1 MHDFSRKIEE
11 FRYKSPQEII
21 DYLSE
26 FWGLAPDIN
35 GVFTLVG
42 TYKKADHKDK
52 KGNEFAYFE
61 DIRNNVGDILYYPF
75 RLGKVKL
82 WTKCNNKLEQEP
94 LWQIKVRLSD
104 DVHRWDNPFAV
115 SMANQIVGKVSATY
129 KDRLEKEALIK
140 EIFRDTGYTARD
152 AKNTV
157 NALHNIMDDL
167 YTNADDRFVYELL
180 QNADD
185 QPQEGKSVS
194 VDLQLLEEHLLFMHN
209 GRPFDTDDVNSIC
222 SIGDSTKRK
231 DKEKIGYKGIGFK
244 SVFTGSETVIIN
256 SGNFS
261 FAFDKDS
268 PIYGE
273 QNMDAIPW
281 QLKPIWQERYRYP
294 DEVKNSEAFWKSNVG
309 ISLEI
314 DNDKEPFYAKSISD
328 IISKPIFLLF
338 LKNVDSIKF
347 NRIDDSAA
355 NILISKAV
363 DNGIINIL
371 QNKDSISSWVK
382 KDFVVPIT
390 DEVKEG
396 IQNDKNVPQKLKEA
410 TLTQI
415 SFAAQVV
422 DDKITP
428 VQNSVLYAYLP
439 SSVSDFNFGFIVNAD
454 FLLTASRETLHTKK
468 LWNQFL
474 FSQIGRLL
482 VDWVASLA
490 NKNASYLSVL
500 PLKPLE
506 EEEAGHLALSKYFN
520 ESYKSALET
529 EKYIL
534 NQDGELAKQDEIIL
548 DKTDGASGNST
559 LLSSVIGKELFC
571 KIIGTTKKLPSDSI
585 DSSLL
590 SRSIFKQIDHIKA
603 DNIITKL
610 KGNVDFE
617 TWYEGAADESRVLAN
632 QWLKDNKA
640 KDVISALPTIKFS
653 GEWKSIDSVNDNE
666 DYLILTE
673 GLLPMKPLFERLGY
687 VCADDKLEDQFF
699 KTYISKIEDKVLFSE
714 IEQRIKNVVLTPSE
728 KVSLITML
736 SGFKDGVPAKIGNM
750 FLFNNVLGEP
760 AALNT
765 MLPYSDGL
773 KDWLKPYTICKEEN
787 LPEVQNYLI
796 SADNEFPEVVWKHF
810 DEIGLSVKELYTVYP
825 ALDEQY
831 TKKLIDKKVGDE
843 TYWDLIDIV
852 ADSGKTTREQYL
864 SHITQVC
871 FQENEKY
878 DKDDVNYK
886 ILRLVLDTLED
897 PSEFSKK
904 IFFGDTCITE
914 FSIKE
919 NISYP
924 YLDNGVTKT
933 VSIPL
938 AKLLPEYK
946 DKSEGIEKFKNLF
959 EIKRDLD
966 KFFVAKQMAVKTVE
980 NELNKIL
987 GIVHA
992 NYDSWKTGSG
1002 NAIQFM
1008 FSVSERRK
1016 SWTRVAGF
1024 AIDLSAEPE
1033 EFINEML
1040 DFLSEHD
1047 ISIQT
1052 SSLTC
1057 RVSSFFY
1064 NKHFSNRYLSNSS
1077 NILPSIEKWADNEKK
1092 VTYLLKNGVTAP
1104 NETCIKF
1111 RKDFIE
1117 DAPMPYLASLDSTI
1131 LESSLK
1137 YLTETDLITPP
1148 FTGNNQITAILF
1160 AKDKNIRLLKS
1171 YYSSSRLESDAIEWD
1186 TPEYKEWSAGKEK
1199 KIMLLPG
1206 EMPHLLKYNDITV
1219 AYYNQD
1225 NHWLDTADKV
1235 LYINRTIDID
1245 DILLDIAA
1253 GNNSFLNLDD
1263 YKYLC
1268 RNGKISITKRELDEK
1283 EETIQSQQEEIE
1295 RLRKLLRDNHI
1306 SETSAND
1313 DTEKRQAADGNY
1325 PAAGF
1330 NHLLSPDEKTVIN
1343 RPSLSNE
1350 EQIAAHLE
1358 AEKVIKED
1366 LENSGY
1372 DCSHWDIEHS
1382 EEDDEYKKWSSVNT
1396 VEGLIK
1402 DPDGNPINMVIKS
1415 AKGGYI
1421 YLSATDFE
1429 FLTTNRKNVLMVWDG
1444 KKVHSVTG
1452 EQIFNKDSNVNLIFD
1467 TEYTPKHYYA
1477 ALSKVFQYVKRT
1489 TFAVKNPDYSAY
1501 DEVAGFGMDS
1511 KTEGVQKLFDDNEL

>member
-1 MHDFSRKIEE
+1 
-11 FRYKSPQEII
+11 
-21 DYLSE
+21 
-26 FWGLAPDIN
+26 
-35 GVFTLVG
+35 
-42 TYKKADHKDK
+42 
-52 KGNEFAYFE
+52 
-61 DIRNNVGDILYYPF
+61 
-75 RLGKVKL
+75 
-82 WTKCNNKLEQEP
+82 
-94 LWQIKVRLSD
+94 
-104 DVHRWDNPFAV
+104 
-115 SMANQIVGKVSATY
+115 MANQLVGKVSASY

-140 EIFRDTGYTARD
+140 EIFRDTGFTTRD

-157 NALHNIMDDL
+157 NALHKIMDDL

-185 QPQEGKSVS
+185 QPQEGKGVS

-244 SVFTGSETVIIN
+244 SVFTGSEAVIIN

-261 FAFDKDS
+261 FAFDKES

-273 QNMDAIPW
+273 QDMEAIPW

-294 DEVKNSEAFWKSNVG
+294 DEVKNSEDFWQSNVG

-314 DNDKEPFYAKSISD
+314 DKEQEPFYAKSISD
-328 IISKPIFLLF
+328 ILSKPIFLLF
-338 LKNVDSIKF
+338 LKNVERIKF
-347 NRIDDSAA
+347 NRVDNSATD
-355 NILISKAV
+355 ILISKTE

-371 QNKDSISSWVK
+371 QNNDTVSSWVK

-390 DEVKEG
+390 EDVKEG

-415 SFAAQVV
+415 SFAAQILNGQ
-422 DDKITP
+422 ITP
-428 VQNSVLYAYLP
+428 VQSSVLYAYLP
-439 SSVSDFNFGFIVNAD
+439 SSVSDFNFGFIVNAN

-474 FSQIGRLL
+474 FSQIGGLL
-482 VDWVASLA
+482 VDWVATLA
-490 NKNASYLSVL
+490 NENASYLHIL

-506 EEEAGHLALSKYFN
+506 EEDTGHLALSEFFN

-529 EKYIL
+529 KKFIL
-534 NQDGELAKQDEIIL
+534 DQDGELAKQDEIIL
-548 DKTDGASGNST
+548 DKTDNASENDT
-559 LLSSVIGKELFC
+559 LLSSIIGKELFC
-571 KIIGTTKKLPSDSI
+571 EIIGTTKKLPSDSI

-590 SRSIFKQIDHIKA
+590 SRSILKKIEQIKA
-603 DNIITKL
+603 DDAITKL
-610 KGNVDFE
+610 KGNTIFE
-617 TWYEGAADESRVLAN
+617 TWYEETTDENRALAN

-640 KDVISALPTIKFS
+640 KDIIATLPTIKFL
-653 GEWKSIDSVNDNE
+653 GEWKSIDYVNDNE
-666 DYLILTE
+666 DYIILTE
-673 GLLPMKPLFERLGY
+673 GLLPMKPLFEKLGY
-687 VCADDKLEDQFF
+687 ICADDKLEDQFF
-699 KTYISKIEDKVLFSE
+699 KSYISKIEDNTLFSE
-714 IEQRIKNVVLTPSE
+714 IEKRIENVALTPSE

-736 SGFKDGVPAKIGNM
+736 SEFKDNVPQKIGSM
-750 FLFNNVLGEP
+750 LLFNNVLETP
-760 AALNT
+760 KALNT
-765 MLPYSDGL
+765 MLPYSDGT

-787 LPEVQNYLI
+787 LPEVQDYLI
-796 SADNEFPEVVWKHF
+796 SSENEFSEVVWKHI
-810 DEIGLSVKELYTVYP
+810 DEIGLSVKELYTAYP
-825 ALDEQY
+825 AIDEQF
-831 TKKLIDKKVGDE
+831 TKKLIDKKAGE
-843 TYWDLIDIV
+843 EEYWDLIDIV
-852 ADSGKTTREQYL
+852 ADSGKAVREQYL
-864 SHITQVC
+864 SHVTKVC
-871 FQENEKY
+871 FDEDQRY
-878 DKDDVNYK
+878 DKDDCNYK
-886 ILRLVLDTLED
+886 LLRLALDTLED
-897 PSEFSKK
+897 PSEFSNK
-904 IFFGDTCITE
+904 IYLGDTCITE

-919 NISYP
+919 NVSYP

-933 VSIPL
+933 VSMPL
-938 AKLLPEYK
+938 AKLLPQYK
-946 DKSEGIEKFKNLF
+946 DKSEGIEKFRNLF

-966 KFFVAKQMAVKTVE
+966 KFFVAKQMPVKTVE
-980 NELNKIL
+980 TELNNIL

-992 NYDSWKTGSG
+992 NYNPWRTGSG

-1016 SWTRVAGF
+1016 SWPRVAGF
-1024 AIDLSAEPE
+1024 AIDLSAESE
-1033 EFINEML
+1033 EFVNEMMN
-1040 DFLSEHD
+1040 FLFEHD
-1047 ISIQT
+1047 INIQT

-1064 NKHFSNRYLSNSS
+1064 NKHFANIYLESS
-1077 NILPSIEKWADNEKK
+1077 TNILPSIEKWADNEKK
-1092 VTYLLKNGVTAP
+1092 VSYLLRNGVTPP
-1104 NETCIKF
+1104 NETCIQF

-1117 DAPMPYLASLDSTI
+1117 NAPIPYLTSLDSSI

-1137 YLTETDLITPP
+1137 FLTETELITPP
-1148 FTGNNQITAILF
+1148 FTGDNQKAAILF

-1171 YYSSSRLESDAIEWD
+1171 YFNSTELEAEAVEWD
-1186 TPEYKEWSAGKEK
+1186 TPEYKEWSADNEK

-1253 GNNSFLNLDD
+1253 GSNSFLNMDD

-1283 EETIQSQQEEIE
+1283 DETIQSQQEEIE

-1306 SETSAND
+1306 SEATTND
-1313 DTEKRQAADGNY
+1313 DTTEPKVADNNY
-1325 PAAGF
+1325 PESRII
-1330 NHLLSPDEKTVIN
+1330 SPSSLDEKTVIK
-1343 RPSLSNE
+1343 RSSLSID

-1358 AEKVIKED
+1358 AEKVIKDD
-1366 LENSGY
+1366 LEKSGY
-1372 DCSHWDIEHS
+1372 DCSCWDIEHI
-1382 EEDDEYKKWSSVNT
+1382 EDDDEYKKWSSINT

-1402 DPDGNPINMVIKS
+1402 DPEGNPINMVIKS

-1477 ALSKVFQYVKRT
+1477 ALSKVFQFVKRT

-1501 DEVAGFGMDS
+1501 DEVAGFGMDA
-1511 KTEGVQKLFDDNEL
+1511 KTEGVQEIFDDNDI